1 MAASFRSQ
9 DSWTKRRCSP
19 LEHRKNS
26 FEVCIQRGKFFAPF
40 LTNKWDLAKKNY
52 DLKAENSMEPSDREE
67 HCKLFMAHIV
77 FFLPETF
84 WNHRIQERFTF
95 QERSKCLKDLRETLD
110 SIFNIETS
118 AVSFLDLALTE

>member
-9 DSWTKRRCSP
+9 DSWTEKSCSP
-19 LEHRKNS
+19 LEHWKNS
-26 FEVCIQRGKFFAPF
+26 FEVCIQRDKFFAPF
-40 LTNKWDLAKKNY
+40 LTDKWDLAKKNY
-52 DLKAENSMEPSDREE
+52 DLKAENNMEPSDTVE
-67 HCKLFMAHIV
+67 HCKPFMAHIDS
-77 FFLPETF
+77 FLPDPF
-84 WNHRIQERFTF
+84 WNHRI

>member
-1 MAASFRSQ
+1 MTASSGPKKTAGPYG
-9 DSWTKRRCSP
+9 DT
-19 LEHRKNS
+19 
-26 FEVCIQRGKFFAPF
+26 V
-40 LTNKWDLAKKNY
+40 KWDLGKKNY

-84 WNHRIQERFTF
+84 WNHRIQER
-95 QERSKCLKDLRETLD
+95 SKCLKDLRETLD